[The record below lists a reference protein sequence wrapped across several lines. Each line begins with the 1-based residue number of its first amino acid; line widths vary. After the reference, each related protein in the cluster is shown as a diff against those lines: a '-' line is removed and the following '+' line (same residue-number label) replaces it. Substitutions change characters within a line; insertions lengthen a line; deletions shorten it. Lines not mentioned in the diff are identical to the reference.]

1 MQDNKKKLWLLTSI
15 ILLGIWIFFAILFLR
30 TAWLCDD
37 AYISFRTVENAVNG
51 YGLRWNVNE
60 RVQAY
65 THPLWMFLHIPFYA
79 ITREMFLT
87 GIFISFGVS
96 MLTIILLTLGITQNL
111 SQVLIAGSILGFSRA
126 FIDFSS
132 SGLEN
137 PMSHLLLVIFMIL
150 FLSQK
155 FTLKNLFLLS
165 LIASL
170 ATLNRQD
177 CVLLYFPPL
186 AYAWWQTE
194 NKRQGFFLLCLG
206 FVPLVL
212 WELFSVIY
220 YGFPFPNTAYA
231 KLGTGLWK
239 IDLIKQGL
247 WYYAFS
253 WKRDFITL
261 LVLFLSFIVPLYYK
275 QKQVW
280 VCVAGIFLYCLYIIW
295 IGGDFMGGR
304 FFSTPLLFATIIV
317 TRYSKLDQFKKG
329 IPVVLIFLITSLIQ
343 PDAPIMTNAS
353 FGKDL
358 SEFKDNHGI
367 GDERMFYFQVAS
379 LAIWESNKPMPC
391 NAFAEQ
397 GRQYRKAN
405 QKITKAH
412 GSVGYRGF
420 FAGPVAH
427 IIDYYALSDP
437 LLARLPAIW
446 RPSWRIGHFARYVP
460 EGYID
465 SANNGEN
472 KIKDEKLAE
481 FFEHLKTITR
491 EPLFSTTRWKD
502 IIKMNLG
509 MYDYLIDK
517 DRYQFPNLKKMKYQN
532 LKERITLNESAKIVV
547 PKYGIEIQFDE
558 IKKNDTI
565 TIDLDSFDTFI
576 ILFFNDKNWI
586 GRKRIEKVWIDPD
599 KQAIEPYTKHKIQVP
614 FSARRKGYT
623 AIRIFTYPGDADSA
637 MRDIQFD

>member
-1 MQDNKKKLWLLTSI
+1 MENKNKKLWLLICLSYVT
-15 ILLGIWIFFAILFLR
+15 IWIFFAILFLR

-37 AYISFRTVENAVNG
+37 AYISFRTVDNAVNG

-65 THPLWMFLHIPFYA
+65 THPLWMLLHIPFYA
-79 ITREMFLT
+79 ITKEMFLT
-87 GIFISFGVS
+87 GIFVSFAIS
-96 MLTIILLTLGITQNL
+96 MLVIILFTLGITQNIP
-111 SQVLIAGSILGFSRA
+111 QIFIATSILGFSRA
-126 FIDFSS
+126 FVDYSS

-137 PMSHLLLVIFMIL
+137 PMSHLLLLIFMML
-150 FLSQK
+150 FLTQK
-155 FTLKNLFLLS
+155 FDLKNLFILS

-177 CVLLYFPPL
+177 CILLYLPSL
-186 AYAWWQTE
+186 AYTWWKTQ
-194 NKRQGFFLLCLG
+194 NKKQGFILLCLG
-206 FVPLVL
+206 FIPLIL
-212 WELFSVIY
+212 WEIFSIIY

-261 LVLFLSFIVPLYYK
+261 LVLFLSFFIPFYQK
-275 QKQVW
+275 QKEIW
-280 VCVAGIFLYCLYIIW
+280 ACVAGIFLYCLYILW

-304 FFSTPLLFATIIV
+304 FFSTPLLLATIIV
-317 TRYSKLDQFKKG
+317 TRYSKLDQIKKG
-329 IPVVLIFLITSLIQ
+329 LPAVIIFLVTSLIQ
-343 PDAPIMTNAS
+343 PNIPILTNSS

-367 GDERMFYFQVAS
+367 GDEQMFYFQVAS
-379 LAIWESNKPMPC
+379 LAHWESNKPMPC

-397 GRQYRKAN
+397 GRQYRRAN
-405 QKITKAH
+405 KKITKAH

-437 LLARLPAIW
+437 LLARMPAIW
-446 RPSWRIGHFARYVP
+446 RPSWRIGHFARYIP

-465 SANNGEN
+465 SAGGDDN
-472 KIKDEKLAE
+472 KIKDKNIAE
-481 FFEHLKTITR
+481 FFDHLKMITR
-491 EPLFSTTRWKD
+491 APLFTFERWRD

-509 MYDYLIDK
+509 MYDHLIDK
-517 DRYQFPNLKKMKYQN
+517 DRYQFPNLKKMSYQE
-532 LKERITLNESAKIVV
+532 LKERISSNETAKIVV
-547 PKYGIEIQFDE
+547 PKYGLEIQFNE
-558 IKKNDTI
+558 KKKNKYFTI
-565 TIDLDSFDTFI
+565 ELDSFDTFI
-576 ILFFNDKNWI
+576 ILFFNDNNWI
-586 GRKRIEKVWIDPD
+586 ARKWIEKEAEPD
-599 KQAIEPYTKHKIQVP
+599 NKEIKPYTKHKIKVP
-614 FSARRKGYT
+614 LPARWKGYT
-623 AIRIFTYPGDADSA
+623 AIRIFTYPGDAEST
-637 MRDIQFD
+637 MRNIQFD

>member
-1 MQDNKKKLWLLTSI
+1 MENNKKNLWLLTSI
-15 ILLGIWIFFAILFLR
+15 IFLGVWIFFAILFLR

-37 AYISFRTVENAVNG
+37 AYISFRTVDNAVNG
-51 YGLRWNVNE
+51 YGLRWNINE

-87 GIFISFGVS
+87 AIFISFGVS
-96 MLTIILLTLGITQNL
+96 MLTIILLTLGIAQNL
-111 SQVLIAGSILGFSRA
+111 SQVFITASILGFSRS

-137 PMSHLLLVIFMIL
+137 PMSHLLLVVFMIL
-150 FLSQK
+150 FLPQK

-177 CVLLYFPPL
+177 CILLYFPPL
-186 AYAWWQTE
+186 VYAWWQTE
-194 NKRQGFFLLCLG
+194 NKKQGFILLCLG

-212 WELFSVIY
+212 WEIFSVIY

-261 LVLFLSFIVPLYYK
+261 LVLFLSLFIPFYQR
-275 QKQVW
+275 QKEVW
-280 VCVAGIFLYCLYIIW
+280 VYVIGIILYCLYIIW

-304 FFSTPLLFATIIV
+304 FFSVPLLFATILII
-317 TRYSKLDQFKKG
+317 RYSKLDQFKRG
-329 IPVVLIFLITSLIQ
+329 IPAICVFLITSFIQ
-343 PDAPIMTNAS
+343 PYVPILTNSS

-358 SEFKDNHGI
+358 SEFKDKHGI
-367 GDERMFYFQVAS
+367 GDERMFYFHVAS
-379 LAIWESNKPMPC
+379 LAHWEKGKPMPC
-391 NAFAEQ
+391 NAFANQ
-397 GRQYRKAN
+397 GRQYRQAN
-405 QKITKAH
+405 KKITKAH

-420 FAGPVAH
+420 FAGPMAH

-437 LLARLPAIW
+437 LLARMPAIY
-446 RPSWRIGHFARYVP
+446 RPSWRIGHFGRYMP

-465 SANNGEN
+465 SAGGDEN
-472 KIKDEKLAE
+472 KIKDKNLAE
-481 FFEHLKTITR
+481 FFDHLKIITR
-491 EPLFSTTRWKD
+491 SPLFTIERWRD

-517 DRYQFPNLKKMKYQN
+517 DRYQFPNLKKITYQD
-532 LKERITLNESAKIVV
+532 LKERITSNESAKVVV

-565 TIDLDSFDTFI
+565 TIELDSFDTFI
-576 ILFFNDKNWI
+576 ILFFNNKNWI
-586 GRKRIEKVWIDPD
+586 ARRWIEKTWTDPD
-599 KQAIEPYTKHKIQVP
+599 KEAVEPYTKHKIQVP

-623 AIRIFTYPGDADSA
+623 AIRVFTYPGDADSA